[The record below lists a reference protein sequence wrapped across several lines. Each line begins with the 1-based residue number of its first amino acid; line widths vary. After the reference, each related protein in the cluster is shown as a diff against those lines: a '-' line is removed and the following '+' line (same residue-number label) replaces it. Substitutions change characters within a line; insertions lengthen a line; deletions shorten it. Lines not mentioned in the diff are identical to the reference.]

1 MLSQEKEE
9 KAEEGPV
16 VINLSPVW
24 RPRSFDFIS
33 ESSAG
38 TKKPINGRVAVVL
51 AGGSGRS
58 VHWTDGRDTGWVG
71 LNQPAILTVR
81 VRKSVPVFRD
91 TKSICAEYEKG
102 D

>member
-38 TKKPINGRVAVVL
+38 TKKPINGRGRG
-51 AGGSGRS
+51 GGSGRS

-71 LNQPAILTVR
+71 LNQPAWLTVR
-81 VRKSVPVFRD
+81 VRKSVPVLRD
-91 TKSICAEYEKG
+91 TKSICAEYE
-102 D
+102 